1 MATVDKD
8 HPTSKKSVP
17 KSKVTKDKII
27 TAYMEWVL
35 LKEKAPISVFKF
47 CKENNYTE
55 AEFYSYF
62 GSFEGLQIDI
72 WNSFYEKT
80 IILANKDESYCNYSN
95 QEKMLTFFYTF
106 FELLTLNRSYVLFA
120 LREHKNMMKNLSQLK
135 GLRRNI
141 KHFATELIQENNED
155 KKLKILKQSVTIFS
169 EGAWIQ
175 TLFLLKYWMDDNSAG
190 FENTDIVIEKSVRA
204 IFDVFDTQPLESVLD
219 FGKFLWKE
227 KMV

>member
-1 MATVDKD
+1 MATVNKD
-8 HPTSKKSVP
+8 SLTSKESIP
-17 KSKVTKDKII
+17 KNKVSKHKII
-27 TAYMEWVL
+27 AAYMEWVL
-35 LKEKAPISVFKF
+35 LKEKQPLSVFRF
-47 CKENNYTE
+47 CKENNFRE

-62 GSFEGLQIDI
+62 GSFEGLQLAI
-72 WNSFYEKT
+72 WNSFYEQT
-80 IILANKDESYCNYSN
+80 IVLANKDDSYSNYSN

-106 FELLTLNRSYVLFA
+106 FELLTVNRSYVLFA
-120 LREHKNMMKNLSQLK
+120 LRVHQNMMKNLSQLK
-135 GLRRNI
+135 GLRKNI
-141 KHFATELIQENNED
+141 KHFAAELIQENNED
-155 KKLKILKQSVTIFS
+155 KKLKILKQSITIFS

-175 TLFLLKYWMDDNSAG
+175 TLFLLKYWMDDNSAN